1 MYKVEGLQTSLAALQ
16 LSQCLFCLSNY
27 LKQLSSINLFPML
40 LVETI
45 EAESVF
51 YPHFNLSTYKC
62 HKLNGDT
69 MVNYD
74 SRPSIAH
81 YIGTIRE
88 KHSARIVIYFYKNAF
103 RTKTIKRKS

>member
-1 MYKVEGLQTSLAALQ
+1 
-16 LSQCLFCLSNY
+16 
-27 LKQLSSINLFPML
+27 ML

-74 SRPSIAH
+74 SKPSIAH

-88 KHSARIVIYFYKNAF
+88 KH
-103 RTKTIKRKS
+103 